1 MAKWCKQRGGFR
13 DEAQDLLSCR
23 LLRRH
28 QWKRLLPT
36 AEFELMFE
44 CKRCGMVS
52 VPGVSV
58 IDWGS

>member
-1 MAKWCKQRGGFR
+1 MKFKSFV
-13 DEAQDLLSCR
+13 LCR

-52 VPGVSV
+52 VPGVGV